1 MTVSYSLEGESDA
14 GALQEQSP
22 PSTSASVSSAL
33 TSPLQP
39 PPVKKKKATRGDDVD
54 EAIIKSL
61 KDLEERRTRR
71 EVGEN
76 ESFGRHIG
84 AVLRRF
90 SPRQQAQAR
99 LRIEQVLID
108 VEFPDDAHTP
118 MHYSDNSYSNAS
130 FRY

>member
-1 MTVSYSLEGESDA
+1 M
-14 GALQEQSP
+14 
-22 PSTSASVSSAL
+22 
-33 TSPLQP
+33 
-39 PPVKKKKATRGDDVD
+39 D
-54 EAIIKSL
+54 EAILKSL

-71 EVGEN
+71 EVDEN

-90 SPRQQAQAR
+90 SPRQQAEAR

-118 MHYSDNSYSNAS
+118 MHYSDNSYSNELKSRIIIVVIIIIAIYGTFPIL
-130 FRY
+130 FRANYTTLY

>member
-1 MTVSYSLEGESDA
+1 M
-14 GALQEQSP
+14 
-22 PSTSASVSSAL
+22 
-33 TSPLQP
+33 
-39 PPVKKKKATRGDDVD
+39 D

-71 EVGEN
+71 EVDEN

-118 MHYSDNSYSNAS
+118 MHYSTLILHLGTEIMHNNCRDNYYSNS
-130 FRY
+130 WDISNTIQSKLHNIVI